1 VVQGAVSQLLCETA
15 GQSSDPSF
23 RCNEDSAGDD
33 RIIVALT
40 VIRGEG
46 DETSIEMV
54 ASSVFCSC
62 SLLCSFFDH
71 AILVQIN
78 HQHPLGSGFC
88 QTINIK
94 TCKYCQFQQQH
105 GNAVHLTD
113 TRLNLNEAIDR
124 RKERLGVVYFGTAQ
138 KGSK

>member
-1 VVQGAVSQLLCETA
+1 MKPSDISGAEQALLLAIDSGHADRAPKAAFNLGVLREDRDDFEGAERAYQLA
-15 GQSSDPSF
+15 I
-23 RCNEDSAGDD
+23 DSG
-33 RIIVALT
+33 
-40 VIRGEG
+40 
-46 DETSIEMV
+46 
-54 ASSVFCSC
+54 
-62 SLLCSFFDH
+62 H
-71 AILVQIN
+71 